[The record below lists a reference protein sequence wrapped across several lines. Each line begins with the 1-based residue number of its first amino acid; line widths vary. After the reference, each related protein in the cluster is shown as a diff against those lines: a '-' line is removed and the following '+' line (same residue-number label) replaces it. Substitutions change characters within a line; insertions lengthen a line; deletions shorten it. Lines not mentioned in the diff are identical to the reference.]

1 MRSRNWI
8 WSKVEKPKLFRKDL
22 VLIKIDL
29 LIKLWDEIKSPR
41 TLTGNEAHQEKQ
53 QQQKKNLGKAYK
65 QIVKHTEK
73 ATTQELEN
81 EANSMSY
88 RFEAW
93 RV

>member
-1 MRSRNWI
+1 M
-8 WSKVEKPKLFRKDL
+8 KHTKKK
-22 VLIKIDL
+22 K
-29 LIKLWDEIKSPR
+29 
-41 TLTGNEAHQEKQ
+41 

>member
-1 MRSRNWI
+1 M
-8 WSKVEKPKLFRKDL
+8 KHTKK
-22 VLIKIDL
+22 
-29 LIKLWDEIKSPR
+29 
-41 TLTGNEAHQEKQ
+41 KQ
-53 QQQKKNLGKAYK
+53 QQQQKNLGKAYK